1 MECDAL
7 KHDTGEGS
15 GPISLEPFGY
25 YLEVILRVLF
35 GGHSEELSGDPVHLD
50 IGVWG
55 PFGPLK
61 GVVFCANRLLLG
73 TGSGRVEIGLGGVK
87 NNSRNPCDSRITF
100 SEIGDYWGPFGRSF
114 WGSKGV
120 VLGPGRGRRVGSGP
134 GTLI

>member
-61 GVVFCANRLLLG
+61 GLVFCANRLLLG
-73 TGSGRVEIGLGGVK
+73 TVLGG
-87 NNSRNPCDSRITF
+87 SRSASEASRI
-100 SEIGDYWGPFGRSF
+100 IP
-114 WGSKGV
+114 V
-120 VLGPGRGRRVGSGP
+120 
-134 GTLI
+134 TLVIAESRLVK